1 VFALQEGHLER
12 LVRNILWEPLKRIGQ
27 NLNRINVWLKAL
39 VGLALIGLIAVV
51 MATGNIDGNTYAAIP
66 VSFCMV
72 LVSLSAFSQKRS
84 PFKVWNGVA
93 LSSSLAGVAVWLM
106 NPQALNDVLLFLTGI
121 IPAWLLG
128 ILVLSRILKQDNF
141 AENPF
146 IYRAVAETHPG
157 LSLLLFLSF
166 LGLVGFPI
174 TPAFLGED
182 LLLSHASSHHPWF
195 AAPITIAFVVNGIA
209 IARVFLRLCMGR
221 PSEVCN

>member
-1 VFALQEGHLER
+1 
-12 LVRNILWEPLKRIGQ
+12 
-27 NLNRINVWLKAL
+27 
-39 VGLALIGLIAVV
+39 
-51 MATGNIDGNTYAAIP
+51 
-66 VSFCMV
+66 MV